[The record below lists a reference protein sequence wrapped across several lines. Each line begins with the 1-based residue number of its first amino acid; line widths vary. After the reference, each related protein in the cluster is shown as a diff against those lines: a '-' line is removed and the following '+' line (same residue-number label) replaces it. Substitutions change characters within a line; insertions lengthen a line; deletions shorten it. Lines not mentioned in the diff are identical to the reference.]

1 MKATC
6 NDHECPGQTDLAFPV
21 TSQLDRRRWHMRQLD
36 QLTGRVSR
44 SDSAGATR
52 IPITSMARMSFEWAN
67 TTFI

>member
-1 MKATC
+1 
-6 NDHECPGQTDLAFPV
+6 
-21 TSQLDRRRWHMRQLD
+21 MRQPD

-44 SDSAGATR
+44 ADSAGATR